1 MVETPTTIR
10 RIVSVLAADVVDYSR
25 LMGQNP
31 EKTLAGLKDIRQ
43 TFERLVSDHNGK
55 EFGSVGDSLMAEFP
69 SALDAA
75 NAALSIQRHF
85 HELNEGVPE
94 DQQMLLRIG
103 LYMGDILEEDGQL
116 YGDAVNIAARLQT
129 LAPAGGICL
138 SGAVHEQISGK
149 FPQQFDYLGPQH
161 VKNIS
166 RPIEAY
172 AMATGRLPW
181 FSAMVTELKQRRV
194 FRSALA
200 YIVVS
205 WVTLQVVA
213 LVVEAYE
220 DTAPDWILRAA
231 ITILVIGF
239 LPAMILSWLYDV
251 TPRGLRRTAGG
262 GASLK
267 RKQSLGILAAGVVVT
282 ITGITTW
289 WIWSSYLDQHKYRV
303 SRGNIATEPPV
314 VAVAQFQNM
323 TGNPELDW
331 LGDAITNL
339 VRNDLTRSRH
349 MIIASHHRW
358 SSIVGDRERDTE
370 IALAANAAGV
380 KYIVSGQ
387 YLQTPSGMT
396 LTTQVSDLE
405 SGSDLAPNIFQS
417 LDQESFFVKAEE
429 IARSVKNAL
438 RVPPEESISVF
449 AADFPTN
456 NLAAYQA
463 YTAGINYILNYQHAD
478 ALRSL
483 QSAIQLAPEF
493 WAAHARLSDT
503 LYWMG
508 DTEGAIT
515 TLEDIPNDAP
525 ISKRLRQYIDASLAM
540 RVQDMDR
547 AMEIYRQILSEN
559 SYEVEARHGLAEA
572 HFFKYEEDQ
581 ALQEL
586 QLIINQEPQNWLVWS
601 TIGDLS
607 AQIGRLDDAEKAL
620 KQCLKHE
627 PEDPSCLYYLGNVAF
642 DRGELDGAE
651 DYYQRA
657 LTANKNFHLSSIGL
671 ARVFAISKRATQAV
685 TLLTTLVN
693 DESIPAIDRID
704 AAFDLSNLL
713 RATGQ
718 YSESIEPLE
727 KLAPE
732 IEKEQ
737 VRLSLSLSNQ
747 AWSNFRLG
755 NHDLARQLI
764 DQAIAAFTYGP
775 PTRYLFAKGM
785 MAALNQDL
793 KTLTQ
798 VIAEIERS
806 ATSAEDET
814 ETKAAAYLK
823 GQLSLASNDLPS
835 AEAAFR
841 DAIDKT
847 GFEYGIYEAGLV
859 EVLRLGDQEKEA
871 LKQLE
876 RFAAIPR
883 TRDVRLDLEP
893 ERVTLLLT
901 QAQLSQSLGRQE
913 DAQKFAQAFLDQWQ
927 GAMDHPMS
935 NLAMTILGQESP

>member
-1 MVETPTTIR
+1 MVETPKTIR

-31 EKTLAGLKDIRQ
+31 EQTLADLKNLRQ
-43 TFERLVSDHNGK
+43 TFEQLVTDHNGK

-85 HELNEGVPE
+85 SELNEGVPE
-94 DQQMLLRIG
+94 NQQMLLRIG

-181 FSAMVTELKQRRV
+181 FSAMVAELKQRRV
-194 FRSALA
+194 FRAALA
-200 YIVVS
+200 YIVVA
-205 WVTLQVVA
+205 WVALQVVA

-251 TPRGLRRTAGG
+251 TPRGLRRSAGG

-267 RKQSLGILAAGVVVT
+267 RKQSLGILAAGVVVA
-282 ITGITTW
+282 ITGVTTW

-303 SRGNIATEPPV
+303 SRGNVATEPPV

-323 TGNPELDW
+323 TGDPELDW

-349 MIIASHHRW
+349 MIVASHHRW

-370 IALAANAAGV
+370 IARAADAAGV

-405 SGSDLAPNIFQS
+405 SGSDLAPNIFQA
-417 LDQESFFVKAEE
+417 LDQESFFIKAEE

-449 AADFPTN
+449 AADFPTH
-456 NLAAYQA
+456 NLAAYEA

-515 TLEDIPNDAP
+515 TLENIPDDAP
-525 ISKRLRQYIDASLAM
+525 MSKRLRQYIDASLAM
-540 RVQDMDR
+540 RLQDMDQ
-547 AMEIYRQILSEN
+547 AMSIYREILSEN
-559 SYEVEARHGLAEA
+559 AYEVEARHGLAEA
-572 HFFKYEEDQ
+572 HFFKYEEDE
-581 ALQEL
+581 ALQQL
-586 QLIINQEPQNWLVWS
+586 QLAVRQEPQNWLVWS

-607 AQIGRLDDAEKAL
+607 AQIGQLDEAEKAL
-620 KQCLKHE
+620 KECLKHE

-642 DRGELDGAE
+642 DRGELETAE
-651 DYYQRA
+651 KYYQRA
-657 LTANKNFHLSSIGL
+657 LTSNANFHLSSIGL
-671 ARVFAISKRATQAV
+671 ARVFAISNRTTQA
-685 TLLTTLVN
+685 TNLLQGLVD
-693 DESIPAIDRID
+693 DEAIPAIDRID
-704 AAFDLSNLL
+704 AAFDLSYLL
-713 RATGQ
+713 RAAGEFSQ
-718 YSESIEPLE
+718 SIAPLE
-727 KLAPE
+727 RLTPE

-737 VRLSLSLSNQ
+737 VRVSLSLANQ
-747 AWSNFRLG
+747 AWAQFRIG
-755 NHDLARQLI
+755 EREIARQLI
-764 DQAIAAFTYGP
+764 DRAIQEFTYAP

-785 MAALNQDL
+785 MAAQAKDL
-793 KTLTQ
+793 DTLRT
-798 VIAEIERS
+798 VAEEIQQL
-806 ATSAEDET
+806 AAAAEDET
-814 ETKAAAYLK
+814 ETKAAAYLQ
-823 GQLSLASNDLPS
+823 GQLSLATGDLDG
-835 AEAAFR
+835 AMVAFEEAVNKA
-841 DAIDKT
+841 
-847 GFEYGIYEAGLV
+847 GFEYGLYQAGLID
-859 EVLRLGDQEKEA
+859 VLLQRDQIKEA
-871 LKQLE
+871 LDLTQQLT
-876 RFAAIPR
+876 AQPQS
-883 TRDVRLDLEP
+883 RDVRLDLEP
-893 ERVTLLLT
+893 ERMALLLT
-901 QAQLSQSLGRQE
+901 QAELNQRLGRQDE
-913 DAQKFAQAFLDQWQ
+913 AREFAQKFLEQWK
-927 GAMDHPMS
+927 GNPAHPMTKRANS
-935 NLAMTILGQESP
+935 VLTQK